1 MLGASQL
8 PWQKVPQITSSLVV
22 LFILKLINSTLSFK
36 NSGIFFFLKG
46 TQ

>member
-1 MLGASQL
+1 MLGTNQL

-22 LFILKLINSTLSFK
+22 LFILKLINSSLSFK
-36 NSGIFFFLKG
+36 NNGNFFFLKG